1 MASRQTRALLVFVA
15 ALGAAVACNGGS
27 NAPAISGF
35 TPSTAKKTQAV
46 TIQISGRN
54 FYRKIV
60 PDAANASNST
70 ANDLSVT
77 FAQGA
82 QSFTLLAG
90 TSSTPSQI
98 SVDFPAGEMP
108 GPYSVTVH
116 ADGGDATLD
125 SGFTVL
131 AATNVKVSSG
141 VEAVPG
147 TADTITL
154 SIGSFDDAGV
164 PEPVSSNVSF
174 AIQLLG
180 AGSAA
185 SATPSSV
192 VMPAGQS
199 TVSFDVTDIRVESFA
214 VGATPSIALGVSSG
228 TVSFIA
234 GPPARVHGLNGAK
247 VGAPY
252 TFDTRIVLEDI
263 DRNPISSH
271 ALSYTFPI
279 GASAAC
285 AGFSFSP
292 SSMTIADGSSSGAV
306 TVGCSN
312 VAATTVVQVIPG
324 IVAPVAL
331 VRSNGHITF
340 SP

>member
-1 MASRQTRALLVFVA
+1 MASRPTRALLAFA
-15 ALGAAVACNGGS
+15 AAIGAAVACNGGS
-27 NAPAISGF
+27 NAPAISGL

-70 ANDLSVT
+70 AKDLSVT
-77 FAQGA
+77 FSQGA

-108 GPYSVTVH
+108 GAYSVTVH

-164 PEPVSSNVSF
+164 PEPVSSDVSF

-185 SATPSSV
+185 IASPSSV
-192 VMPAGQS
+192 VLPAGQS
-199 TVSFDVTDIRVESFA
+199 TVSFDVKDIRVESFA

-228 TVSFIA
+228 LVSFIA

-247 VGAPY
+247 TGMPY
-252 TFDTRIVLEDI
+252 TFATSVVLEDV
-263 DRNPISSH
+263 DRNPIAVH
-271 ALSYTFPI
+271 ATSYSFALATS
-279 GASAAC
+279 GAC
-285 AGFSFSP
+285 TSP
-292 SSMTIADGSSSGAV
+292 AVTPASLTIMNGSSSGIA
-306 TVGCSN
+306 TVSCAA
-312 VAATTVVQVIPG
+312 VAATSTVTLIVGP
-324 IVAPVAL
+324 VAPVAL